1 MYEIYR
7 IFFSTPVI
15 ILVDQNLIGL
25 MDMKGVI
32 VMPNQGLKQS
42 ELNWIREVVSC
53 HNMSASKL
61 NAYASQVQDPQLQS
75 MFSNASRQAKQAA
88 QNLLQML

>member
-1 MYEIYR
+1 
-7 IFFSTPVI
+7 
-15 ILVDQNLIGL
+15 
-25 MDMKGVI
+25 MKGVI

-53 HNMSASKL
+53 HNMSACKL

-75 MFSNASRQAKQAA
+75 MFSNASRQARQAA